1 MKNVVLSAMI
11 VAALAGTASAQA
23 VRLELRIVRQS
34 GLLPAVITDID
45 NNASVITTPG
55 TSLRFE
61 VQYRIIDLFPSTGGA
76 DDLIYPAGLTALQF
90 DIRSDTDGRFEK
102 ARISRNENLAG
113 EVPPTSSDAS
123 GNPVP
128 ASSAGRRGLHSP
140 FRGGM
145 QTSNVNEYPANGTFL
160 NGNGVAVLDIDSVV
174 PGNQAGNDS
183 TQGDAI
189 QDIVPLS
196 ISQNNQGSEFA
207 ASGDQSSQWYGLYS
221 FDFIAGSSNT
231 FVRALIDADPVTF
244 NSFGFFNDGAA
255 VPVTSGNSVNAAYQ
269 VIIPAPG
276 TVALLGLGG
285 LLVARRRRA

>member
-23 VRLELRIVRQS
+23 VRLELRLVRQS
-34 GLLPAVITDID
+34 GALPAAITDID

-61 VQYRIIDLFPSTGGA
+61 VQYRIIDLFPSTGA
-76 DDLIYPAGLTALQF
+76 DDGIYPAGLSALQF

-102 ARISRNENLAG
+102 ARISRNENTAG
-113 EVPPTSSDAS
+113 DLPPTSSDAS

-128 ASSAGRRGLHSP
+128 APQAGRRGLHSP

-145 QTSNVNEYPANGTFL
+145 QTSNVNEYQANGTFL
-160 NGNGVAVLDIDSVV
+160 NGNGVAVLDIDSGVA
-174 PGNQAGNDS
+174 GLQAGNNS

-207 ASGDQSSQWYGLYS
+207 VSGNQLGQWYGLYS

-231 FVRALIDADPVTF
+231 FVRALIDADSVTG